1 MQDIV
6 KDIMTK
12 EILAVL
18 PDNTVEEA
26 AVLMYENDIGSVP
39 VVFEGKIKGILTDR
53 DIVVRCIA
61 KGKETS
67 KTKVFEVM
75 SNNVTSLSPEQ
86 TVHDAITLMA
96 KEKVRRLPVT
106 KNGVIDGMV
115 SLADIARI
123 HSGPE
128 IASAISEISLPNN

>member
-67 KTKVFEVM
+67 KTKVLDVM